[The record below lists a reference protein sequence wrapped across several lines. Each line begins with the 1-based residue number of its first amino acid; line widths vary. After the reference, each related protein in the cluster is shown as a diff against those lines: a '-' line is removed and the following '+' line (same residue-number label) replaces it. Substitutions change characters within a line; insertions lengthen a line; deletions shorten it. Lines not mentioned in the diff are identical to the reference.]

1 MTRFLSV
8 RFLQAMIVVLV
19 MSFVVYG
26 LIGLMPGDPID
37 IMLAGDPNMTAADAA
52 RLRALYGVD
61 KPITER
67 YLAWL
72 MSAIGGDFGF
82 SRQHNQPVMHILLPR
97 LLNTLY
103 LMIFAFLISVSVAI
117 PAGVYAARNP
127 RSWVDQAIN
136 LFCFAG
142 ISVPVFFLALL
153 LIILFAVQLGV
164 LPASGM
170 RTVGGPPSFLDQLRY
185 MALPVLTL
193 TIANVA
199 QVTRYVRS
207 GMIEVLREDYIRTA
221 RAKGA
226 DENRVVWKHALRN
239 ALIPTVTIMALE
251 CGTLLSG
258 ALITETM
265 FAYLGMGK
273 LIFDSILANDFNV
286 ALVGLLFA
294 CSVTLILNLV
304 ADLLYAALDPR
315 ISYR

>member
-1 MTRFLSV
+1 MTRFLSI
-8 RFLQAMIVVLV
+8 RFLQATIVVLV

-52 RLRALYGVD
+52 RLRAIYGLD
-61 KPITER
+61 RSILER
-67 YLAWL
+67 YLGWL
-72 MSAIGGDFGF
+72 GGAINGDFGY
-82 SRQHNQPVMHILLPR
+82 SRQHHQPVLTIVLPR

-103 LMIFAFLISVSVAI
+103 LMICAFLISVAVAI
-117 PAGVYAARNP
+117 PAGVYAARHP
-127 RSWVDQAIN
+127 RSLVDQAIN

-142 ISVPVFFLALL
+142 ISLPVFFLALL
-153 LIILFAVQLGV
+153 LIILFAVVLGV
-164 LPASGM
+164 LPAGGM
-170 RTVGGPPSFLDQLRY
+170 KTVGESSIGDRLRY
-185 MALPVLTL
+185 LVLPVATL
-193 TIANVA
+193 TIANIA

-226 DENRVVWKHALRN
+226 DENRVVWRHALRN
-239 ALIPTVTIMALE
+239 AMIPTVTIMALE

-265 FAYLGMGK
+265 FSYLGMGK

-286 ALVGLLFA
+286 ALIGLLFA
-294 CSVTLILNLV
+294 CSVTLVLNLI

>member
-1 MTRFLSV
+1 MTRFLSL

-19 MSFVVYG
+19 MSFVVYS

-37 IMLAGDPNMTAADAA
+37 IMLSGDPNMTAADAA
-52 RLRALYGVD
+52 RLRAHYGLDRPLYD
-61 KPITER
+61 R
-67 YLAWL
+67 YLEWL
-72 MSAIGGDFGF
+72 GNAVRGDLGF
-82 SRQHNQPVMHILLPR
+82 SRQHHQPVLTIVLPR

-103 LMIFAFLISVSVAI
+103 LMIGAFVISVVIAI
-117 PAGVYAARNP
+117 PAGVYAARHP

-142 ISVPVFFLALL
+142 ISLPVFFLALL
-153 LIILFAVQLGV
+153 LIILFAVKLGILPAGGMKTIGQNSFWDQARYLV
-164 LPASGM
+164 LPVA
-170 RTVGGPPSFLDQLRY
+170 
-185 MALPVLTL
+185 TL
-193 TIANVA
+193 TIVNIA
-199 QVTRYVRS
+199 QITRYLRS

-226 DENRVVWKHALRN
+226 HESRVVWRHALRN
-239 ALIPTVTIMALE
+239 AMIPTVTIMALE

-258 ALITETM
+258 AVITETM

-273 LIFDSILANDFNV
+273 LILDSVLANDFNV
-286 ALVGLLFA
+286 ALIGLLFA

-304 ADLLYAALDPR
+304 ADLLYAVLDPR

>member
-1 MTRFLSV
+1 MIRFLAV
-8 RFLQAMIVVLV
+8 RLLQAAVVVLV

-52 RLRALYGVD
+52 RLREVYGLD
-61 KPITER
+61 RPLLER

-72 MSAIGGDFGF
+72 SSAVSGDFGY
-82 SRQHNQPVMHILLPR
+82 SRQHHQPVLNIVLPR
-97 LLNTLY
+97 LANTLY
-103 LMIFAFLISVSVAI
+103 LMLCAFVISVVIAI
-117 PAGVYAARNP
+117 PAGVYAARRP

-142 ISVPVFFLALL
+142 ISIPVFFLALL
-153 LIILFAVQLGV
+153 LIIVFAVLLGA

-170 RTVGGPPSFLDQLRY
+170 GTVGGGGIGDRLRHLV
-185 MALPVLTL
+185 LPVATL

-207 GMIEVLREDYIRTA
+207 GMIEVMREDYIRTA

-226 DENRVVWKHALRN
+226 DENRVVWRHALRN
-239 ALIPTVTIMALE
+239 ALIPTVTILALE

-294 CSVTLILNLV
+294 CSVTLLLNLI
-304 ADLLYAALDPR
+304 ADILYAALDPR

>member
-1 MTRFLSV
+1 MTRFLSI
-8 RFLQAMIVVLV
+8 RFLQAAIVVLV

-37 IMLAGDPNMTAADAA
+37 IMLSGDPNMTSADAA
-52 RLRALYGVD
+52 RLRAVYGLD
-61 KPITER
+61 RPLFER
-67 YLAWL
+67 YLGWL
-72 MSAIGGDFGF
+72 GGAVGGDFGY
-82 SRQHNQPVMHILLPR
+82 SRQHHQPVLTIVLPR

-103 LMIFAFLISVSVAI
+103 LMIFAFLISVAVAI
-117 PAGVYAARNP
+117 PAGVYAARHP
-127 RSWVDQAIN
+127 RSLVDQAIN

-142 ISVPVFFLALL
+142 ISLPVFFLALL
-153 LIILFAVQLGV
+153 LIILFAVVLRV
-164 LPASGM
+164 LPAGGM
-170 RTVGGPPSFLDQLRY
+170 TTVVESSFGDRVRHLV
-185 MALPVLTL
+185 LPVATL
-193 TIANVA
+193 TIANIA

-226 DENRVVWKHALRN
+226 DENRVVWRHALRN
-239 ALIPTVTIMALE
+239 AMIPTVTIMALE

-265 FAYLGMGK
+265 FSYLGMGK

-286 ALVGLLFA
+286 ALIGLLFA
-294 CSVTLILNLV
+294 CSVTLLLNLV
-304 ADLLYAALDPR
+304 ADVLYAALDPR

>member
-19 MSFVVYG
+19 MSFVVYS

-37 IMLAGDPNMTAADAA
+37 IMLSGDPNMTAADAA
-52 RLRALYGVD
+52 RLRALHGID
-61 KPITER
+61 RPIYQR
-67 YLAWL
+67 YLEWL
-72 MSAIGGDFGF
+72 GNAVGGDFGY
-82 SRQHNQPVMHILLPR
+82 SRQHNQPVLTILLPR

-103 LMIFAFLISVSVAI
+103 LMIFAFLISVVVAI
-117 PAGVYAARNP
+117 PAGVYAARHP
-127 RSWVDQAIN
+127 RSLIDQAIN

-153 LIILFAVQLGV
+153 LIILFAVKLGI
-164 LPASGM
+164 LPASGT
-170 RTVGGPPSFLDQLRY
+170 RTVGAQASFADQLRY
-185 MALPVLTL
+185 LALPVLTL
-193 TIANVA
+193 TIANIA

-226 DENRVVWKHALRN
+226 DENRVVWRHALRN

-286 ALVGLLFA
+286 ALIGLLFA
-294 CSVTLILNLV
+294 CSVTLVLNLV
-304 ADLLYAALDPR
+304 ADILYAALDPR

>member
-1 MTRFLSV
+1 MTRFLSL
-8 RFLQAMIVVLV
+8 RFLQATIVVLV

-37 IMLAGDPNMTAADAA
+37 IMLAGDPNMTSEDAA
-52 RLRALYGVD
+52 RLRAVYGLD
-61 KPITER
+61 RPLFER

-72 MSAIGGDFGF
+72 GSAVGGDFGY
-82 SRQHNQPVMHILLPR
+82 SRQHHQPVLTIVLPR
-97 LLNTLY
+97 LLNTVY
-103 LMIFAFLISVSVAI
+103 LMLGAFVISVAVAI
-117 PAGVYAARNP
+117 PAGVYAARHP
-127 RSWVDQAIN
+127 RSLVDQAIN

-142 ISVPVFFLALL
+142 ISLPVFFLALL
-153 LIILFAVQLGV
+153 LIILFAVQLGI

-170 RTVGGPPSFLDQLRY
+170 RTVGGQTSLVDHLRHL
-185 MALPVLTL
+185 ALPVMTL
-193 TIANVA
+193 TIANIA
-199 QVTRYVRS
+199 QVTRYVRA

-226 DENRVVWKHALRN
+226 DEGRVVWRHALRN
-239 ALIPTVTIMALE
+239 AMIPTVTIMALE

-294 CSVTLILNLV
+294 CSVVLLMNLI

>member
-1 MTRFLSV
+1 MIRFLSV
-8 RFLQAMIVVLV
+8 RLLQAAVVVLV

-37 IMLAGDPNMTAADAA
+37 IMLAGDPHMTAADAA
-52 RLRALYGVD
+52 RLREVYGLD
-61 KPITER
+61 RPILER

-72 MSAIGGDFGF
+72 SNAVAGDFGY
-82 SRQHNQPVMHILLPR
+82 SRQHHQPVLNIVLPR
-97 LLNTLY
+97 LANTLY
-103 LMIFAFLISVSVAI
+103 LMLCAFVISVVIAI
-117 PAGVYAARNP
+117 PAGVYAARRP

-142 ISVPVFFLALL
+142 ISIPVFFLALL
-153 LIILFAVQLGV
+153 LIIVFAVLLGA

-170 RTVGGPPSFLDQLRY
+170 GTVGGGGIGDRLRHLV
-185 MALPVLTL
+185 LPVATL

-207 GMIEVLREDYIRTA
+207 GMIEVMREDYIRTA

-226 DENRVVWKHALRN
+226 DENRVVWRHALRN
-239 ALIPTVTIMALE
+239 ALIPTVTILALE

-294 CSVTLILNLV
+294 CSVTLLLNLI
-304 ADLLYAALDPR
+304 ADILYAALDPR

>member
-1 MTRFLSV
+1 MTRFLSI
-8 RFLQAMIVVLV
+8 RFLQATLVVLV

-26 LIGLMPGDPID
+26 LIGLMPGDPVD
-37 IMLAGDPNMTAADAA
+37 IMVAGDPNMTAEDAA
-52 RLRALYGVD
+52 RLRRIYGID
-61 KPITER
+61 RPIVER
-67 YLAWL
+67 YLDWL
-72 MSAIGGDFGF
+72 GSAVGGDLGY
-82 SRQHNQPVMHILLPR
+82 SRQHHRPVLEIVLPR
-97 LLNTLY
+97 LLNTVY
-103 LMIFAFLISVSVAI
+103 LMIFAFLISVALAI
-117 PAGVYAARNP
+117 PAGVYAARHP
-127 RSWVDQAIN
+127 RSLVDQAIN

-142 ISVPVFFLALL
+142 ISLPVFFLALL
-153 LIILFAVQLGV
+153 LIIVFAVKLGA

-170 RTVGGPPSFLDQLRY
+170 TTVGDGSLADRLRHL
-185 MALPVLTL
+185 ALPVLTL
-193 TIANVA
+193 TIANIA

-226 DENRVVWKHALRN
+226 DENRVVWRHALRN

-294 CSVTLILNLV
+294 CSVTLLLNLV

>member
-1 MTRFLSV
+1 MTRFLSL
-8 RFLQAMIVVLV
+8 RFLQALIVVLV

-37 IMLAGDPNMTAADAA
+37 IMLSGDPNMTAADAA

-61 KPITER
+61 KPIIER
-67 YLAWL
+67 YFEWL
-72 MSAIGGDFGF
+72 RNAVGGDFGY
-82 SRQHNQPVMHILLPR
+82 SRQHNQPVLHILLPR
-97 LLNTLY
+97 LVNTLY
-103 LMIFAFLISVSVAI
+103 LMMGAFLISVIVAI
-117 PAGVYAARNP
+117 PAGVYAARHP
-127 RSWVDQAIN
+127 RSLVDQAIN

-153 LIILFAVQLGV
+153 LIILFAVQLGI
-164 LPASGM
+164 LPASGT
-170 RTVGGPPSFLDQLRY
+170 RTVGAQSSFTDQLRY
-185 MALPVLTL
+185 LALPVLTL
-193 TIANVA
+193 TIANIA

-273 LIFDSILANDFNV
+273 LIFDSILANDYNV

-294 CSVTLILNLV
+294 CSVTLLLNLI
-304 ADLLYAALDPR
+304 ADVLYAALDPR

>member
-1 MTRFLSV
+1 MTRFLSI
-8 RFLQAMIVVLV
+8 RFLQASIVVLV

-52 RLRALYGVD
+52 RLRAVYGLD
-61 KPITER
+61 RSILER
-67 YLAWL
+67 YLDWL
-72 MSAIGGDFGF
+72 GGAINGDFGY
-82 SRQHNQPVMHILLPR
+82 SRQHHQPVLTIVLPR
-97 LLNTLY
+97 LMNTLY
-103 LMIFAFLISVSVAI
+103 LMICAFLISVAVAI

-127 RSWVDQAIN
+127 RSLVDQAIN

-142 ISVPVFFLALL
+142 ISLPVFFLALL
-153 LIILFAVQLGV
+153 LIILFAVVLGV
-164 LPASGM
+164 LPAGGM
-170 RTVGGPPSFLDQLRY
+170 KTIGENSFGDRLRY
-185 MALPVLTL
+185 LVLPVATL
-193 TIANVA
+193 TIANIA

-226 DENRVVWKHALRN
+226 DENRVVWRHALRN
-239 ALIPTVTIMALE
+239 AMIPTVTIMALE

-265 FAYLGMGK
+265 FSYLGMGK

-286 ALVGLLFA
+286 ALIGLLFA
-294 CSVTLILNLV
+294 CSVTLVLNLI